1 MKARSIVALLALAG
15 CGDARMEQVWGGAR
29 SVLKSATKVEVTW
42 LAVPDPSRNAVLPGD
57 KPGER
62 PPAPDMDYWHWA
74 DKSGPQSADAA
85 SARKLADILLD
96 EKSYYR
102 GPPKACLPMPGVRLK
117 FIDEKRVATVLI
129 CFECRMLFVR
139 GPDGAGG
146 GDDFDPG
153 APALIAGLKAAFPS
167 DAGIQRLQ

>member
-1 MKARSIVALLALAG
+1 MRDFWILALLALTG
-15 CGDARMEQVWGGAR
+15 CGDARVDQVWSSSR
-29 SVLKSATKVEVTW
+29 SVLNSAATVELSW
-42 LAVPDPSRNAVLPGD
+42 LAVPDLSRIAVNPGD
-57 KPGER
+57 KPAER

-74 DKSGPQSADAA
+74 DKSAPQSADATA
-85 SARKLADILLD
+85 ARKLADVLLD

-102 GPPKACLPMPGVRLK
+102 GPPKACLPMPGVHLK
-117 FIDEKRVATVLI
+117 FIDGKRVANVRI

-153 APALIAGLKAAFPS
+153 AAALIAALKAAFPK
-167 DAGIQRLQ
+167 DAEIQALK